1 MLRRTWQHD
10 VTKRVGCMKQGTA
23 EIKGHAWY
31 DGFSWEAC
39 AARETRGPFPVQM
52 ASEEDTSAFDDY
64 TGATG
69 SKPSLCIGVETAL
82 LLAGA
87 QLPKGKSLK
96 AHEKARFEAE
106 YSFF

>member
-1 MLRRTWQHD
+1 
-10 VTKRVGCMKQGTA
+10 MKQGTA

-69 SKPSLCIGVETAL
+69 YNQVCAL
-82 LLAGA
+82 VLKRLFCWQAHSC
-87 QLPKGKSLK
+87 PK
-96 AHEKARFEAE
+96 ANR
-106 YSFF
+106 